1 MHVDLMRGF
10 SSSQDMILWDWIEAY
25 TRIFPANS
33 TAAIIAYPCLL
44 PSRWQPRGLPMS
56 LETPVL
62 ILLVW
67 RSLVVHWH
75 RVS

>member
-1 MHVDLMRGF
+1 MHVDLTRGF
-10 SSSQDMILWDWIEAY
+10 SSSQDMILWVWIEAY
-25 TRIFPANS
+25 PGISPANS
-33 TAAIIAYPCLL
+33 TAAVRAHLCLP
-44 PSRWQPRGLPMS
+44 PSRWQPCGLPMS

-67 RSLVVHWH
+67 RSLLVPCH